1 MSCAREDATVAHHAV
16 VAAVATHCCY
26 GATMDLNHAQ
36 NFVRVVDAGSFTG
49 AAHDLG
55 ASKSFVSRS
64 VSHLEEELGVRL
76 LHRTTRSLQL
86 TPAGRAYYERAKG
99 ALESLDEAAEAVTE
113 EGAEPRGLV
122 RLTIPTDMGGVVSET
137 IAEFCRKHPKVRI
150 EIIVSAR
157 TLNLVDEGI
166 DLAVR
171 AGRMTD
177 STLVAKKIGSS
188 DARIFA
194 SPSYAKR
201 RGVPRTLA
209 ELEAHAFVLY
219 RGVGGATT
227 ATFDGPKGPERVVLK
242 GPVSV
247 DEMSMVVALV
257 RAGVGM
263 GVLPVEIA
271 RRSGKHLVS
280 VLPKY
285 AVGGAALS
293 IVYPSARHLPHRV
306 ALLRDA
312 LHETLSGLF
321 GTSE

>member
-1 MSCAREDATVAHHAV
+1 
-16 VAAVATHCCY
+16 
-26 GATMDLNHAQ
+26 MDLNHAQ
-36 NFVRVVDAGSFTG
+36 NFVRVVDAGSFT
-49 AAHDLG
+49 AAAQDLG

-99 ALESLDEAAEAVTE
+99 AIESLDEAAEAVTE

-122 RLTIPTDMGGVVSET
+122 RLTIPTDMGGVISET

-150 EIIVSAR
+150 EIIVSPR

-171 AGRMTD
+171 AGRMND
-177 STLVAKKIGSS
+177 SSLVAKKIGASE
-188 DARIFA
+188 ARIFA
-194 SPSYAKR
+194 SPSYVKR

-209 ELEAHAFVLY
+209 EVESHAFVLY
-219 RGVGGATT
+219 RGVAGT
-227 ATFDGPKGPERVVLK
+227 APVTFDGPKGPQRVVLK

-247 DEMSMVVALV
+247 DEMSLVVALV
-257 RAGVGM
+257 RTGIGM
-263 GVLPVEIA
+263 GVLPVEVA
-271 RRSGKHLVS
+271 RRAGSHLVS

-285 AVGGAALS
+285 VVGGASLS

-312 LHETLSGLF
+312 LHERLSAFF
-321 GTSE
+321 GAASE